1 MASWTLRNRLIVA
14 CSIGLMVSTAKGQPV
29 VVTTEQAEAKTSSTA
44 ASLLQPS
51 GGDSY
56 APKVDWRTIPPWGK
70 TEFFGIRA
78 QGKVFIYVVDCSG
91 SMADRQRLI
100 RAKAEIRRSVMDL
113 QWPQRFHVIFYNDRP
128 LAMPGGLPRPAELK
142 AKAQML
148 DWFRLIEPEG
158 ETDPRPALGQAL
170 ALCPDAVF
178 LLSDGEFPKGTAVR
192 VARDNPRKVPI
203 HCVDLAGGAA
213 REGQLQR
220 IARESGGEYK
230 SRP

>member
-1 MASWTLRNRLIVA
+1 MPRRTLRNWLPVV
-14 CSIGLMVSTAKGQPV
+14 CGLGLTISTAQGQPV
-29 VVTTEQAEAKTSSTA
+29 VVTTERAEATTASAA
-44 ASLLQPS
+44 ASLLQPP
-51 GGDSY
+51 GGDPY
-56 APKVDWRTIPPWGK
+56 APKIDWRTIPPWRK

-128 LAMPGGLPRPAELK
+128 LAMPGGLPRPAELT
-142 AKAQML
+142 AKTQML
-148 DWFRLIEPEG
+148 DWFRLIEPDG
-158 ETDPRPALGQAL
+158 ETDPRPALSQAL
-170 ALCPDAVF
+170 ALRPDAVF
-178 LLSDGEFPKGTAVR
+178 LLSDGEFPEKTA
-192 VARDNPRKVPI
+192 ATLAQANPHKVPI

-213 REGQLQR
+213 QGGQLKQ
-220 IARESGGEYK
+220 IARDSGGQYK